1 MTELWTSFVRLLT
14 LIFISLI
21 QLYGGNA
28 GLAIITLSSC
38 VRIALL
44 PLSLRLAR
52 RANAQQ
58 EILRRVQPE
67 IDRLK
72 ARYKSQPDRLT
83 QETFKLYRQYGYS
96 PLNAGSF
103 IGILIQL
110 PVFAGLYSVV
120 KNGISLGSRFL
131 WIADLA
137 KPDFLL
143 TLIIGSLTLITSLV
157 SPGLSHQSKNLSL
170 LLPTIIT
177 FLFVWQISSGL
188 GLYWAASSFFGIV
201 QNIVLRKQSRNSVM
215 AA

>member
-1 MTELWTSFVRLLT
+1 MTELWTVFVSLLT
-14 LIFISLI
+14 IIFISLI
-21 QLYGGNA
+21 QLYGGSV

-58 EILRRVQPE
+58 EILRRLQPE

-72 ARYKSQPDRLT
+72 ERYKSKPDQLT
-83 QETFKLYRQYGYS
+83 QETFKLYRQHGYS
-96 PLNAGSF
+96 PFNAGSF
-103 IGILIQL
+103 VGILVQL
-110 PVFAGLYSVV
+110 PIFAGLYSVI
-120 KNGISLGSRFL
+120 KNGISHGSRFL

-143 TLIIGSLTLITSLV
+143 TLIIGLLTFITSLV
-157 SPGLSHQSKNLSL
+157 SSGLSHQTKNLSL
-170 LLPTIIT
+170 ILPTLIT
-177 FLFVWQISSGL
+177 LVFVWQISSGL

-201 QNIVLRKQSRNSVM
+201 QNIVLGKQSRKSVM

>member
-14 LIFISLI
+14 IIFMSLI
-21 QLYGGNA
+21 QLYGGSV

-58 EILRRVQPE
+58 EILRQLQPE

-72 ARYKSQPDRLT
+72 ERYKSKPDRLT
-83 QETFKLYRQYGYS
+83 QETFKLYRQHGYS

-103 IGILIQL
+103 IGILVQL
-110 PVFAGLYSVV
+110 PVFAGLYSVI

-137 KPDFLL
+137 KPDLLL
-143 TLIIGSLTLITSLV
+143 TLIIGLLTFITSLV
-157 SPGLSHQSKNLSL
+157 SPGLSHQSKNLTL
-170 LLPTIIT
+170 ILPTLIT
-177 FLFVWQISSGL
+177 LLFVWQISSGL

-201 QNIVLRKQSRNSVM
+201 QNIVLRKQSRNQVM